1 MHLQDQGCRGWSIQ
15 ALTICAQIL
24 HFRLEFTFVKC
35 LEQRKGSPLGLG
47 RGEAMSTLQ
56 PVSPGRFSSF
66 RETRQRPTCF
76 LVGSIW
82 DLPLPL
88 DPSTQTLF
96 LPFPT
101 NILSTSVC
109 LTITMQVSV

>member
-1 MHLQDQGCRGWSIQ
+1 
-15 ALTICAQIL
+15 
-24 HFRLEFTFVKC
+24 
-35 LEQRKGSPLGLG
+35 
-47 RGEAMSTLQ
+47 MSTLQ
-56 PVSPGRFSSF
+56 SVSPGRSSSF

-96 LPFPT
+96 LPFST

-109 LTITMQVSV
+109 LTICKFQSSQLLQGIPLESSAYA